1 MPFFWFPIWSI
12 WSTADLLTVVSDRIA
27 GAFSMSEVT
36 WAVELDRSEA
46 FDRVGHAGL
55 LHKLNSYGFSE
66 QIFGLI
72 SSFFSNRQFR
82 WFWMGRLYKNIHLM
96 LDFLKAPF
104 LVLHFFFFTL
114 MTFFMMLSLIL
125 LSMLMIL
132 LSRVSLI
139 KHLFF
144 GKN

>member
-1 MPFFWFPIWSI
+1 MCLFSDFQCGFRSF
-12 WSTADLLTVVSDRIA
+12 WSTADLLTVASDRIA
-27 GAFSMSEVT
+27 GTFNMSEVT

-55 LHKLNSYGFSE
+55 PHKLNSYGFSE
-66 QIFGLI
+66 QI
-72 SSFFSNRQFR
+72 FFSNRQFR

-104 LVLHFFFFTL
+104 LVLYFFFFTL

-139 KHLFF
+139 RHLFF
-144 GKN
+144 GDN